1 MLVVR
6 EVFTAKPGQASK
18 LAQMFKRSMA
28 SESYVRVL
36 TDVVGDYNT
45 VVMEMEVESL
55 AKWEQMMADYKA
67 GKGPQ
72 MDSELA
78 EEWKTYTQLWKTGRR
93 EIYQV
98 VE

>member
-6 EVFTAKPGQASK
+6 EVFTAKPGMAGK
-18 LAQMFKRSMA
+18 LAKMFKASMA
-28 SESYVRVL
+28 SMGNVRVL
-36 TDVVGDYNT
+36 TDLVGDYNT
-45 VVMEMEVESL
+45 VVMEMQVENL
-55 AKWEQMMADYKA
+55 AQWEQMIADYKA

-72 MDSELA
+72 MDTELA